1 MSIRILG
8 GKFKG
13 RSLEVP
19 SEGTRPTSVIL
30 RRRLFDTLLSL
41 KGYHFVDLCAGS
53 GGVGLEAVSRGASQV
68 TFIDKG
74 KRQIS
79 QLKKNIDKIIESNE
93 NINIFQCS
101 ATSWLKRN
109 SSSLDSKSILF
120 FDPPYEDEK
129 LYFSFFEIVDV
140 IDKEVLFLV
149 EASNKTSF
157 YKKIVSHLNKFEPR
171 IIRQGDKEVFWF

>member
-19 SEGTRPTSVIL
+19 SEGTRPTSVML

-41 KGYHFVDLCAGS
+41 EGYHFIDLCAGS
-53 GGVGLEAVSRGASQV
+53 GSVGLEALSRGASHV

-79 QLKKNIDKIIESNE
+79 QLKKNIDKIIRNNQ

-101 ATSWLKRN
+101 VISWLKKN
-109 SSSLDSKSILF
+109 SSLLDGKSILF

-129 LYFSFFEIVDV
+129 LYFSFLELINDV
-140 IDKEVLFLV
+140 NKEVLFLV

-157 YKKIVSHLNKFEPR
+157 YQKVANHINKFEPK
-171 IIRQGDKEVFWF
+171 IIRQGDKEIFWF